1 MTTANDR
8 VAIEALVHEYARRI
22 DDGDFAG
29 VGALFAEGSV
39 CAPDGTPLATGADAV
54 EALYTTT
61 TKRYEDGTPH
71 SHHVTTNLAV
81 TIDLSSAT
89 AQSYFTVFQAT
100 EGLGLQPIVAGR
112 YEDSF
117 ARTGGGWRFDRRV
130 MHLRLV
136 GDVSRHLL
144 IDLPPS

>member
-1 MTTANDR
+1 MTATNDR
-8 VAIEALVHEYARRI
+8 AEIEGLVFEYARRI

-29 VGALFAEGSV
+29 VGALFAEGTV
-39 CAPDGTPLATGADAV
+39 CAPDGAPLATGAEAV
-54 EALYTTT
+54 EALYTATT
-61 TKRYEDGTPH
+61 RRYEDGTPR
-71 SHHVTTNLAV
+71 SHHVTSNLDV
-81 TIDLSSAT
+81 RIDLSSAT

-100 EGLGLQPIVAGR
+100 EGLSLTPIVAGR
-112 YEDSF
+112 YEDTF

-144 IDLPPS
+144 IDLPPV